1 MAWVTHIGAR
11 RATTASCPAASAMLR
26 AVLPVTQ
33 PPHSNP
39 TTRVSTTTTTQDQNI
54 AVLVGRRSLHRS
66 ARVRFR
72 GIVSIVFLLP
82 DGRDFG

>member
-1 MAWVTHIGAR
+1 
-11 RATTASCPAASAMLR
+11 MLR

-54 AVLVGRRSLHRS
+54 AVLVGRTSLHRS
-66 ARVRFR
+66 ARLRFR
-72 GIVSIVFLLP
+72 GIVSIAFLLRTVETSA
-82 DGRDFG
+82 DIVRGRMKAR